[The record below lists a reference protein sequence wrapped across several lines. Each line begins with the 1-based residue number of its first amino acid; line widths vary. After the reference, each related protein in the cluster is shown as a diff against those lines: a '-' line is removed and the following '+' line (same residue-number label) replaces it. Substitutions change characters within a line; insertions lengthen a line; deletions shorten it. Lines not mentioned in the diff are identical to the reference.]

1 MVCFQPQKPAQT
13 LSLNPR
19 AGTTRTLSWLKIIT
33 TNILWV
39 VQISL
44 TASCILSDYAHAA
57 GAYYEIIIACTAG
70 AVTFLIE
77 NSRSLPYIPPERS
90 QGRMTLQ
97 SCQCKTEREPVAQ
110 TTFQSW
116 RKQSLEMSPFPAFT
130 PSVTHLPSS
139 YRSENEISWPITRA
153 DSSKHSAPASLWCLF
168 KIATVAHIPLF
179 QRKSAAWK
187 T

>member
-1 MVCFQPQKPAQT
+1 MTRREHTVQVTCLPGDTHRQAHSQLRSGLEFQLHLMVCFQPQKPAQT

-110 TTFQSW
+110 TTFQS
-116 RKQSLEMSPFPAFT
+116 
-130 PSVTHLPSS
+130 
-139 YRSENEISWPITRA
+139 
-153 DSSKHSAPASLWCLF
+153 
-168 KIATVAHIPLF
+168 
-179 QRKSAAWK
+179 
-187 T
+187 

>member
-1 MVCFQPQKPAQT
+1 MWGKPAQA

-33 TNILWV
+33 TNFLWV
-39 VQISL
+39 VPIGL
-44 TASCILSDYAHAA
+44 TASCILSDYTHAP

-97 SCQCKTEREPVAQ
+97 LCRCKTEQEPENRA
-110 TTFQSW
+110 
-116 RKQSLEMSPFPAFT
+116 RKFLQSPFPVFT

-153 DSSKHSAPASLWCLF
+153 DSSKHIAPASLWCLF

-179 QRKSAAWK
+179 QRKSAA
-187 T
+187 

>member
-1 MVCFQPQKPAQT
+1 MGET
-13 LSLNPR
+13 ST
-19 AGTTRTLSWLKIIT
+19 GIIT
-33 TNILWV
+33 ESPSWNHMNAFLVENNHHLFFLWV
-39 VQISL
+39 VPIGL
-44 TASCILSDYAHAA
+44 TASCILSDYTHAP

-97 SCQCKTEREPVAQ
+97 SCRCKTEQEPENRA
-110 TTFQSW
+110 
-116 RKQSLEMSPFPAFT
+116 RKFLQSPFPVFT

-179 QRKSAAWK
+179 QRKSAA
-187 T
+187 